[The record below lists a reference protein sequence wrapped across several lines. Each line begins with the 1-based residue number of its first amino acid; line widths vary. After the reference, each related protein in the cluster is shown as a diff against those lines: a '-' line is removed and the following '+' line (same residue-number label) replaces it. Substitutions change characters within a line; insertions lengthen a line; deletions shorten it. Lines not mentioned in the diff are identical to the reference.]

1 MPPLL
6 EVQARQGYIPSV
18 SDEKDT
24 CQDSGKSSLTWTLWC
39 GTALLLMAYPLS
51 IGPVAKF
58 YTGSGSGLDTFY
70 APVIHLYQTSP
81 PVHRFFDWYMDKVWR
96 ID

>member
-1 MPPLL
+1 
-6 EVQARQGYIPSV
+6 
-18 SDEKDT
+18 
-24 CQDSGKSSLTWTLWC
+24 
-39 GTALLLMAYPLS
+39 MAYPLS